1 MTLPE
6 PLMTMIR
13 PVAGLPPRSA
23 DSPVG
28 GYSDPG
34 AGRRRFP
41 SIERRPVPYVEQSD
55 DPQPER

>member
-1 MTLPE
+1 
-6 PLMTMIR
+6 MTMIR